1 MSYRHKSLTWYTF
14 TAYIDLI
21 RTNATNQPTNQP
33 TILRTKV
40 LHLRWTYGPHAQRR
54 HWKAV
59 FAYSACSNIH
69 PWCISME
76 ATIFKVTEKQKKY
89 VMHDETSWDLI
100 ICSWRLAVRF
110 VFVISNAP
118 GFMVL
123 KGSVSQTVFSE
134 KIKAICSV
142 RLPWQNPMAVV
153 LVGWISTAMNSQI
166 QDTISFTSTESYLQ
180 PGTLIWPLTQL
191 PTCLGKAIDLK
202 LDDVFS
208 SYASDLHRHC
218 VKDTGRDLLLCKVS
232 MLTI

>member
-1 MSYRHKSLTWYTF
+1 MRKGAIERQCLLTAHVQTSILGASLWKRQFLKWLRSKKNTSCMMKHHEIWSY
-14 TAYIDLI
+14 APEDL
-21 RTNATNQPTNQP
+21 RCGF
-33 TILRTKV
+33 L
-40 LHLRWTYGPHAQRR
+40 
-54 HWKAV
+54 
-59 FAYSACSNIH
+59 F
-69 PWCISME
+69 
-76 ATIFKVTEKQKKY
+76 VT
-89 VMHDETSWDLI
+89 
-100 ICSWRLAVRF
+100 
-110 VFVISNAP
+110 SNAP
-118 GFMVL
+118 SFMVL

-166 QDTISFTSTESYLQ
+166 QGTISFTSTESYLQ
-180 PGTLIWPLTQL
+180 PGILIWPSTQL
-191 PTCLGKAIDLK
+191 PTYLGKAIDLK